1 MTDYPTG
8 SHVESTFVTER
19 PSPWSTALG
28 AVALVA
34 TFGAAAGPPGVGAGV
49 ATLLLWYGFGT
60 PYAIAVGHVLLLAL
74 FPGGIDPIAFALVEI
89 GLLTLLVAPVLGT
102 RSPLRTVA
110 GTLLAVA
117 VLGGVSWLAVV
128 SLSLWQ
134 AAGVTIGAVALA
146 SYGAY
151 RYGLVA
157 LGLVDDEPSSTTDE

>member
-1 MTDYPTG
+1 MSDYPTG
-8 SHVESTFVTER
+8 SYVESTFLTER

-34 TFGAAAGPPGVGAGV
+34 TFGAAAGPPGVVAGV
-49 ATLLLWYGFGT
+49 ATALLWYGFGT
-60 PYAIAVGHVLLLAL
+60 PYAVAVGHVLLLAL
-74 FPGGIDPIAFALVEI
+74 FPDGIDPISFVIVEAGLV
-89 GLLTLLVAPVLGT
+89 TLLVVPVL
-102 RSPLRTVA
+102 RSRAPLRTAA

-117 VLGGVSWLAVV
+117 GLGAVSWLAVV

-134 AAGVTIGAVALA
+134 AAGVTAGAVALA

-157 LGLVDDEPSSTTDE
+157 LGLVDDEPSSTIDE

>member
-1 MTDYPTG
+1 MTDYATG

-19 PSPWSTALG
+19 PSPWSAAFG
-28 AVALVA
+28 AIALVA
-34 TFGAAAGPPGVGAGV
+34 TFGAAAGPLGVGAGI
-49 ATLLLWYGFGT
+49 ATILLWYGFGT

-74 FPGGIDPIAFALVEI
+74 FPDGIDPISFAVVEA
-89 GLLTLLVAPVLGT
+89 GLLALLVVPVLRT
-102 RSPLRTVA
+102 RAPLRTAA

-117 VLGGVSWLAVV
+117 GLGAVSWLAVV

-134 AAGVTIGAVALA
+134 AAGVTAGAVALA